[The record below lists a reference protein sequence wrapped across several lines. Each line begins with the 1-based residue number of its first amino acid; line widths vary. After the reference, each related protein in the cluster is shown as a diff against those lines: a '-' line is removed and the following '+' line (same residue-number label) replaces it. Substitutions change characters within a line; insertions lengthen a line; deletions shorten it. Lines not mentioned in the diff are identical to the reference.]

1 MALGVLFVLMAMLVT
16 LVRVGGPLLNQY
28 RESLIHTLLG
38 DSQLKVSVEQV
49 GLDWTQ
55 SGPALELQQLA
66 IAPDSRR
73 FTVQLGKA
81 WVHLDFWR
89 TINELKPVFG
99 ELILSDGDITIDL
112 RQPADESPSGD
123 PQQGALLRFL
133 LTQLSTFDVHNTR
146 LSVTTSLG
154 DLRALDIAQL
164 RWQNRGK
171 RHQGVGKAYLINGVG
186 ESTLDLIL
194 DVDAPT
200 ARLDRLKGQL
210 YLGARQLDITPT
222 LAKIHAGEP
231 KVAGQ
236 LDFQLWSEFDS
247 GKLGNTLLAFGN
259 NYLIWKDPK
268 KGDMHRF
275 GLDGGKIQLRR
286 EGTDWQLASH
296 NVTFKLDGKPWLQSR
311 LQLERI
317 GDRVQGYL
325 PSIEFDKITQISQ
338 LVSALYPTL
347 CETLRQTNPQGSVQ
361 ELTLLA
367 NADWQ
372 DLSLSGRFS
381 KVRLKAWQDIPGMQD
396 LNGEFWLTPTGG
408 SARLA
413 LANDK
418 VDPARHFKVP
428 IPVDQLLGPPRL
440 VA

>member
-66 IAPDSRR
+66 IAPDSGR
-73 FTVQLGKA
+73 FAVQLGKA

-112 RQPADESPSGD
+112 RQPADDSPSGD

-210 YLGARQLDITPT
+210 YLGAQ
-222 LAKIHAGEP
+222 
-231 KVAGQ
+231 
-236 LDFQLWSEFDS
+236 
-247 GKLGNTLLAFGN
+247 
-259 NYLIWKDPK
+259 
-268 KGDMHRF
+268 
-275 GLDGGKIQLRR
+275 
-286 EGTDWQLASH
+286 
-296 NVTFKLDGKPWLQSR
+296 
-311 LQLERI
+311 I
-317 GDRVQGYL
+317 GRAHV
-325 PSIEFDKITQISQ
+325 
-338 LVSALYPTL
+338 
-347 CETLRQTNPQGSVQ
+347 
-361 ELTLLA
+361 
-367 NADWQ
+367 
-372 DLSLSGRFS
+372 
-381 KVRLKAWQDIPGMQD
+381 
-396 LNGEFWLTPTGG
+396 
-408 SARLA
+408 
-413 LANDK
+413 
-418 VDPARHFKVP
+418 
-428 IPVDQLLGPPRL
+428 
-440 VA
+440 